1 MHTYMQMSCIQT
13 EVQRCSKNTAF
24 HIPIVI
30 PNWAVDELMAVGV
43 LIDCQERLWTKRS
56 LVAQRAQHSCGAMA
70 SPHAAHSDL
79 ESLHLLS
86 THSEGTGAGLR
97 VALWS
102 RWCRCSF
109 WARERHEKEGWTSST
124 MLKLWFK
131 LSKSIIKYQPASGRH
146 IHSRKPCAG
155 IGTTVTRSRFWRWVG
170 GWAMTESWMRDWAE
184 AVRCY

>member
-1 MHTYMQMSCIQT
+1 MYYIHVYAYIYMQMSCIQT

-97 VALWS
+97 VAFWS
-102 RWCRCSF
+102 R
-109 WARERHEKEGWTSST
+109 
-124 MLKLWFK
+124 
-131 LSKSIIKYQPASGRH
+131 
-146 IHSRKPCAG
+146 
-155 IGTTVTRSRFWRWVG
+155 
-170 GWAMTESWMRDWAE
+170 
-184 AVRCY
+184 